1 MIFTTPRAR
10 PVAWPK
16 SAGTRVLIYDRSDLM
31 RAALAQFVGGQPDL
45 LICGTAATAEGA
57 LRHALRLEPDVVVL
71 GLSFERPG
79 ALLHLIGDI
88 RSVHPRGRVLVLS
101 LTDQDPS
108 PLGVRKAGG
117 LGCGGKYEP
126 PDRVLAGI
134 RSVAAGCPFGVPVG

>member
-45 LICGTAATAEGA
+45 LICGTAATPEGA

-88 RSVHPRGRVLVLS
+88 RSVPPRAVGQS
-101 LTDQDPS
+101 TQFS
-108 PLGVRKAGG
+108 A
-117 LGCGGKYEP
+117 EP
-126 PDRVLAGI
+126 GTVNTSIPCSKVCMI
-134 RSVAAGCPFGVPVG
+134 SKS